1 MQVLLLIVG
10 FFVLIKGADLF
21 VDGASSIAD
30 YLRIPAVVVGLTIV
44 AFGTSAPEA
53 AVSIA
58 AGLSGSND
66 IAIGNVVGSN
76 IFNILAV
83 VGISCLIK
91 SMKIDQDLIKNEIP
105 YMIGAGLLMCLF
117 CFTGQEISRIE
128 GSIFTFFI
136 LLFVYMTVKK
146 AIKGRNDQQ
155 VNQPKYSIWMSIVV
169 SIIGLAFIIVGG
181 NVVVDSAKQ
190 IALSFGMSEMLVG
203 LTIVSIGTSLPELVT
218 SVVAAKKGHSDIAIG
233 NVVGSNI
240 FNILFILG
248 LASMVRPIGV
258 EAVIFTDLAIMMV
271 VFILSYVIAKVKQS
285 YDWKVGIVFVLML
298 ICYLSYI
305 IIRN

>member
-271 VFILSYVIAKVKQS
+271 VFILSYVIAKVKKS

-298 ICYLSYI
+298 ICYMSYI

>member
-136 LLFVYMTVKK
+136 LLFVYMTVKRQSK
-146 AIKGRNDQQ
+146 VVMISRLT
-155 VNQPKYSIWMSIVV
+155 NQSIR
-169 SIIGLAFIIVGG
+169 
-181 NVVVDSAKQ
+181 
-190 IALSFGMSEMLVG
+190 FG
-203 LTIVSIGTSLPELVT
+203 
-218 SVVAAKKGHSDIAIG
+218 
-233 NVVGSNI
+233 
-240 FNILFILG
+240 
-248 LASMVRPIGV
+248 
-258 EAVIFTDLAIMMV
+258 
-271 VFILSYVIAKVKQS
+271 
-285 YDWKVGIVFVLML
+285 
-298 ICYLSYI
+298 
-305 IIRN
+305 

>member
-1 MQVLLLIVG
+1 MNILLLIVG

-53 AVSIA
+53 AVSIT

-76 IFNILAV
+76 IFNVLAV
-83 VGISCLIK
+83 VGISCIIK
-91 SMKIDQDLIKNEIP
+91 SMKIDREMIKNEIP
-105 YMIGAGLLMCLF
+105 YMIGSGLLMCVF
-117 CFTGQEISRIE
+117 AYTNQEISRFE
-128 GSIFTFFI
+128 GAIFVFFI
-136 LLFVYMTVKK
+136 LLFVYLTVKK

-155 VNQPKYSIWMSIVV
+155 VNEPKFSIWMSIIV
-169 SIIGLAFIIVGG
+169 SIIGLALIIVGG

-248 LASMVRPIGV
+248 LASLVRPIGV
-258 EAVIFTDLAIMMV
+258 CCYCGDERVI
-271 VFILSYVIAKVKQS
+271 
-285 YDWKVGIVFVLML
+285 
-298 ICYLSYI
+298 
-305 IIRN
+305 

>member
-258 EAVIFTDLAIMMV
+258 EGVIFTDLAIMMV

-298 ICYLSYI
+298 ICYMSYI

>member
-128 GSIFTFFI
+128 GAVFTFFI

-298 ICYLSYI
+298 ICYMSYI

>member
-128 GSIFTFFI
+128 GAIFTFFI

-298 ICYLSYI
+298 ICYMSYI

>member
-21 VDGASSIAD
+21 VVGASSIAD

-271 VFILSYVIAKVKQS
+271 VFILSYVIAKVKKS
-285 YDWKVGIVFVLML
+285 YDWKIGIVFVLML
-298 ICYLSYI
+298 ICYMSYI